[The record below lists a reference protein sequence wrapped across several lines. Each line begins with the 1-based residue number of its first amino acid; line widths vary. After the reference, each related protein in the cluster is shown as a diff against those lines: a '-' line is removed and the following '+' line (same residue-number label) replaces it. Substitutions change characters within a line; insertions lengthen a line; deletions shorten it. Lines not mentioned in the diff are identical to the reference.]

1 MTEIALRASTDSW
14 ADMLNEVGDLAARVS
29 TTSFVPTGIR
39 GKTAEIAACIL
50 TGREIG
56 IGPMTSL
63 NEIHVINGRPCMS
76 SKLMRSLAFAAGHEI
91 TFPVLTDEKVTAKGR
106 RADSDQWTEVTWTM
120 KDAQRIGV
128 ASRDT
133 WKSYPRAM
141 LQARASSEL
150 CRLLFPDALGGVS
163 YAMEELDDEQT
174 TTAKTSVRRNKA
186 RTSEP
191 VPEVIE
197 PELAPENPPQAQ
209 ESGAS
214 VTEVAEVTEETPE
227 PDIVDAEIVE
237 EVLVSQV
244 MDGKGITS
252 LQVKMMGSQM
262 ALLKWD
268 RDQALAFCSDLT
280 GRPITNRDEL
290 TKAEA
295 DKIIDSLA
303 SLTDIAG
310 LSDE

>member
-1 MTEIALRASTDSW
+1 
-14 ADMLNEVGDLAARVS
+14 MLS
-29 TTSFVPTGIR
+29 
-39 GKTAEIAACIL
+39 
-50 TGREIG
+50 
-56 IGPMTSL
+56 
-63 NEIHVINGRPCMS
+63 
-76 SKLMRSLAFAAGHEI
+76 
-91 TFPVLTDEKVTAKGR
+91 
-106 RADSDQWTEVTWTM
+106 
-120 KDAQRIGV
+120 
-128 ASRDT
+128 
-133 WKSYPRAM
+133 
-141 LQARASSEL
+141 ARATSEL
-150 CRLLFPDALGGVS
+150 CRLLFPDSLGSIS
-163 YAMEELDDEQT
+163 YTPEELSDDEPT
-174 TTAKTSVRRNKA
+174 TTTRTSVRRNKA

-191 VPEVIE
+191 VPEVTE
-197 PELAPENPPQAQ
+197 PELAPQNPPQAQ

-310 LSDE
+310 LADE

>member
-174 TTAKTSVRRNKA
+174 TTARTSVRRNKA

-191 VPEVIE
+191 VPEVTE
-197 PELAPENPPQAQ
+197 PELAPENPQQAQ

-244 MDGKGITS
+244 MDGKGMTS
-252 LQVKMMGSQM
+252 LQGKILSSRLGVLG
-262 ALLKWD
+262 WD
-268 RDQALAFCSDLT
+268 KAQAIAYATDMT
-280 GRPITNRDEL
+280 GRPISKSEDL
-290 TKAEA
+290 TKDEA
-295 DKIIDSLA
+295 QKIIDALGALKEIAALA
-303 SLTDIAG
+303 
-310 LSDE
+310 DE